1 MKNKPILH
9 LNLISRFYQM
19 IELGIKT
26 EEYREQKPYWNRIF
40 GTGKIKIKGKY
51 YHPTDVIICFSNG
64 YKKSRPQMFLEC
76 KGLNVGFGK
85 QEWGAIKDKQYY
97 ILNLGNKLKI

>member
-26 EEYREQKPYWNRIF
+26 EEYREQKPYWDNF
-40 GTGKIKIKGKY
+40 FKTGKVRIKGKY
-51 YHPTDVIICFSNG
+51 YDPYDVINYFNINQSAAIFYIICWHNTLQKWTKCQKLVQ
-64 YKKSRPQMFLEC
+64 KKAALSLR
-76 KGLNVGFGK
+76 N
-85 QEWGAIKDKQYY
+85 Y
-97 ILNLGNKLKI
+97 